1 MDIQQL
7 AYVVAIAEER
17 SFTRAAARLEV
28 AQPGVSAQIRRLE
41 QELGE
46 ALFDRSDRHIRL
58 TAAGDALLPFARA
71 ALEAVEMGRQAVAS
85 LHGLESGQVTV
96 GMVPSASFHDVDLP
110 RLLSEFRTAHSGVSI
125 SLIEARADQLLE
137 LLNAGRIDLAFTAI
151 AGTLPEVFDGIVVND
166 DRLGAA
172 VGQRHPWAQKRAI
185 AMHELCDATLVCLPR
200 GAGIRKLLDDAC
212 SAAGFTAQVALEASD
227 PSVVAQLAA
236 AGLGVAVL
244 PESIIRA
251 FPRAL
256 HGLALTDIELRGQ
269 VVLAW
274 RANGSQSPAARALIA
289 LARSR
294 FENDAPSE
302 TPPPRI
308 ESPGTTSNEP
318 GE

>member
-7 AYVVAIAEER
+7 AYVVAIAEEQ

-46 ALFDRSDRHIRL
+46 ALFDRSDRQIRL
-58 TAAGDALLPFARA
+58 TAAGEALLPFARA
-71 ALEAVEMGRQAVAS
+71 ALEAVELGRQAVAA
-85 LHGLESGQVTV
+85 LHGIESGQVTV

-110 RLLSEFRTAHSGVSI
+110 GLLAEFRAAHAGVSI

-137 LLNAGRIDLAFTAI
+137 LLHAGRIDLAFTAI
-151 AGTLPEVFDGIVVND
+151 AGTLPDGFDGIVVND

-172 VGQRHPWAQKRAI
+172 VDRRHAWSKKQAI
-185 AMHELCDATLVCLPR
+185 TLSDLHDEPLVCLPA

-212 SAAGFTAQVALEASD
+212 TAAGFAARVALEASD

-236 AGLGVAVL
+236 AGLGIAVL

-256 HGLALTDIELRGQ
+256 HGLALADVELRGQ

-274 RANGSQSPAARALIA
+274 RADGPRSPATRALIA
-289 LARSR
+289 LARAR
-294 FENDAPSE
+294 FGNDPLSEAPS
-302 TPPPRI
+302 R
-308 ESPGTTSNEP
+308 G
-318 GE
+318 